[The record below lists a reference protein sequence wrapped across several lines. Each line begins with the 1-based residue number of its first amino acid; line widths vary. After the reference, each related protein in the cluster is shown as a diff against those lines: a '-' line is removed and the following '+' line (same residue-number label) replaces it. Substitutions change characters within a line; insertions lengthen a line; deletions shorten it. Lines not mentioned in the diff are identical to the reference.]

1 MINRYFRFPGGKA
14 KVLSFSY
21 DDGVEQDIRLI
32 DIFRQHGLK
41 GTFNLNSGL
50 FGRQDKHRRMTEE
63 EVKRVYTTDVCEVAC
78 HGAHHGTLAILDP
91 AIAALDVLDDR
102 RNLERLF
109 ERQIHGLAYANGS
122 VNETVDSICRNAG
135 IWYGRTV
142 KSTKDFY
149 LPENW
154 LHMHPTCHHNNAM
167 LPELTDRFM
176 ALKPV
181 KSPQMFLVWG
191 HAYQFDDQKN
201 WDVME
206 RFADRIAGQ
215 DDIWYATNME
225 VYLAWRDFKR
235 LEYSVDGSMVY
246 NPNPRSVWVFQPRVG
261 TYEIKPGELL
271 KQ

>member
-1 MINRYFRFPGGKA
+1 MINRYLRFPGGKA

-32 DIFRQHGLK
+32 DMFRQCGLK

-50 FGRQDKHRRMTEE
+50 FGQQDKHRRLTGD
-63 EVKRVYTTDVCEVAC
+63 EVKQVYTPDVCEVAC
-78 HGAHHGTLAILDP
+78 HGARHGTLATLDS
-91 AIAALDVLDDR
+91 AVAALDVLDDR
-102 RNLERLF
+102 RNLENLF

-122 VNETVDSICRNAG
+122 VNETVDVVCRSAG
-135 IWYGRTV
+135 IWYGRTA

-154 LHMHPTCHHNNAM
+154 LRLHPTCHHNNAQLM
-167 LPELTDRFM
+167 ELADRFM
-176 ALKPV
+176 SLKPV
-181 KSPQMFLVWG
+181 KQPQLFLVWG

-206 RFADRIAGQ
+206 RFADAIAGK
-215 DDIWYATNME
+215 DDIWYATNEE
-225 VYLAWRDFKR
+225 VYLAWRDYMR
-235 LEYSVDGSMVY
+235 LEYSADGSMVY
-246 NPNPRSVWVFQPRVG
+246 NPNPRSVWVHQPGIG
-261 TYEIKPGELL
+261 TYEIKAGEQL

>member
-41 GTFNLNSGL
+41 GTFNLNSGQ

-63 EVKRVYTTDVCEVAC
+63 EVKQVYTTDVCEVAC

-122 VNETVDSICRNAG
+122 VNETVDNICRSAG
-135 IWYGRTV
+135 IWYGRTA

-149 LPENW
+149 MSENW
-154 LHMHPTCHHNNAM
+154 LHMHPTCSHNNAQLM
-167 LPELTDRFM
+167 DLANRFLTM
-176 ALKPV
+176 KPV

-201 WDVME
+201 WDVIE
-206 RFADRIAGQ
+206 RFADQISGR
-215 DDIWYATNME
+215 DDIWYATNSEIFEYVEAYRQMQVSNDGKTYFNPTCRSLFFDYHGRMCE
-225 VYLAWRDFKR
+225 V
-235 LEYSVDGSMVY
+235 
-246 NPNPRSVWVFQPRVG
+246 
-261 TYEIKPGELL
+261 KPGETFKL
-271 KQ
+271 